1 MSAITGAGSA
11 YQGTNSVAAGVPS
24 RRKFNWENLLCWDA
38 ADNGL
43 QALRFSLLL
52 LHLHSRLPSPRSSWN
67 AMINPTGYVVMRLL
81 TEQQRKSLRR
91 GLLLSTEGV
100 ANARRFALLGLW
112 IYTFIKEVSLQ
123 WHKNKARTHAA
134 GFKQRKEKRAEMTTV
149 EKHTNPTV
157 ECSILEDNENTE
169 CVEKPAGREPLCITD
184 FVASIGDF
192 VAHVGESFDV
202 AAFLHGSGLFWN
214 AFGMKNI
221 AELPPWLQR
230 RRRGLERV
238 GVFVS
243 LAALVIQIYVAHRRR
258 KGIMREM
265 MHSVKAMRREIKRMD
280 EDRDAAQE
288 LVPRARLS
296 VEQTYNTLLAERRRL
311 RWLSIEQWCLY
322 GDMAFTLTEAWAPT
336 NDNEL
341 LEASTGLF
349 AAILRM
355 LRLWNEIRFGSLD
368 I

>member
-1 MSAITGAGSA
+1 MSASIGAGSSHPA
-11 YQGTNSVAAGVPS
+11 TNCVDAGVLS

-38 ADNGL
+38 VDNGL
-43 QALRFSLLL
+43 QTLRFSLLL
-52 LHLHSRLPSPRSSWN
+52 LHLHARLPSSRSSWD
-67 AMINPTGYVVMRLL
+67 AMMNPTGYLVMRLF

-100 ANARRFALLGLW
+100 ANTRRFALLGLW
-112 IYTFIKEVSLQ
+112 IYTFIKELLLQ
-123 WHKNKARTHAA
+123 WHKNKARTNAA
-134 GFKQRKEKRAEMTTV
+134 RSKLRKEKRSEMTTV
-149 EKHTNPTV
+149 EKHTNPMV
-157 ECSILEDNENTE
+157 EYSILGSNENDE
-169 CVEKPAGREPLCITD
+169 CVEKPAGREPVCVTD
-184 FVASIGDF
+184 FLASIGDF

-265 MHSVKAMRREIKRMD
+265 MHSVKAMQREIERMD
-280 EDRDAAQE
+280 KDRDAARQF
-288 LVPRARLS
+288 VPRARLS
-296 VEQTYNTLLAERRRL
+296 VEQTYSTLLAERRRL
-311 RWLSIEQWCLY
+311 RWLGIEQWCMY